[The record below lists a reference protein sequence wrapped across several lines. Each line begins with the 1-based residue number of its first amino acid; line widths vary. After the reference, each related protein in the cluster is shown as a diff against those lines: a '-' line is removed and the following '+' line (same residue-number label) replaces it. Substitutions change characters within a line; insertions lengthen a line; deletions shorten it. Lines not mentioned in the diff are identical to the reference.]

1 MSSKYV
7 AELEEQATRMG
18 DLISDI
24 REALLGLVEAIDET
38 VEIVDD
44 EDDDAPRAY

>member
-7 AELEEQATRMG
+7 AELEEQNTRMG
-18 DLISDI
+18 DLIFDI

-38 VEIVDD
+38 VEII
-44 EDDDAPRAY
+44 DDDDDDILRAY